1 VTGGVTK
8 EFGAVTAVD
17 AVDLEMQPGEFVTLL
32 GPSGCGKSTLL
43 RMIAGIEPPTTG
55 TIEISGR
62 VVNDVAARVAVPP
75 EKRKLGMVFQSYAIW
90 PHMSVYKNVE
100 YPLRYAGV
108 ARNLRSE
115 RVHDALA
122 SCDMAEY
129 SERYPHELSG
139 GQQQRVAL
147 ARAIVAQPALLLL
160 DEPLSN
166 LDARLREQMRLEL
179 KRLHVE
185 LGLTMLYVTHD
196 QSEALAMS
204 DRILVMDR
212 GQILQ
217 EGSPEEVYR
226 NPHSITVARF
236 LGVKNIIRGTLVDS
250 THARLG
256 PHVVPVTA
264 RGDVSV
270 DDPVVLA
277 IRPDA
282 ITRPRPGS
290 NAAGELQGRIRV
302 VEFLGTEYEHEIV
315 VGDDVA
321 LIVTAPDRLGDM
333 GDLIELSVN
342 PDGANAFPDRG
353 DDSERGDVE

>member
-1 VTGGVTK
+1 
-8 EFGAVTAVD
+8 
-17 AVDLEMQPGEFVTLL
+17 
-32 GPSGCGKSTLL
+32 
-43 RMIAGIEPPTTG
+43 
-55 TIEISGR
+55 
-62 VVNDVAARVAVPP
+62 
-75 EKRKLGMVFQSYAIW
+75 
-90 PHMSVYKNVE
+90 
-100 YPLRYAGV
+100 
-108 ARNLRSE
+108 
-115 RVHDALA
+115 
-122 SCDMAEY
+122 
-129 SERYPHELSG
+129 
-139 GQQQRVAL
+139 
-147 ARAIVAQPALLLL
+147 
-160 DEPLSN
+160 
-166 LDARLREQMRLEL
+166 
-179 KRLHVE
+179 
-185 LGLTMLYVTHD
+185 
-196 QSEALAMS
+196 MS

-226 NPHSITVARF
+226 NPLSITVARF

-353 DDSERGDVE
+353 DDSELGDVE